1 MESQAIFNIIVGI
14 SGALGGWVLKIIWDA
29 IRTLDGDVKN
39 LGREVHNEFV
49 KRDDFRETTQDLKND
64 MRHGFQRMEEMIGAV
79 FKRLEN
85 KADKP

>member
-14 SGALGGWVLKIIWDA
+14 SGALGGWVLKVIWDA

-85 KADKP
+85 KADK